1 MGIDPESREKR
12 TLLTMPFIT
21 QAIPDIWENLE
32 KLEAECQTPL
42 STLVEGAFK
51 VLNLMAV
58 DNKER
63 GLIKKMQF
71 LSADS
76 PTTSRGPWRD
86 EKVRETTKK
95 LTEPERVYLFCQKRG
110 NGRANV
116 LSTHDGT
123 AKGEPR
129 MAPVRCTPLG

>member
-1 MGIDPESREKR
+1 
-12 TLLTMPFIT
+12 MPNPT
-21 QAIPDIWENLE
+21 VNLGRGG
-32 KLEAECQTPL
+32 LQ
-42 STLVEGAFK
+42 G
-51 VLNLMAV
+51 LNLMAV
-58 DNKER
+58 DNKEK

-76 PTTSRGPWRD
+76 PTASRGPWRD

-95 LTEPERVYLFCQKRG
+95 LTEPERVYLFCRKRG

-116 LSTHDGT
+116 LSTHHGT

-129 MAPVRCTPLG
+129 MAPVPCTPLG